1 MLGVNKKAATN
12 MRTIITN
19 NSEHQDLVKDLLA
32 LAKEEMIILSRYTI
46 LLSVVKI
53 RRERKDYVNELY
65 SYMKKTEMEVEF
77 QFSGTVAFFG
87 DD

>member
-32 LAKEEMIILSRYTI
+32 LAKEEMIILSKFTI
-46 LLSVVKI
+46 
-53 RRERKDYVNELY
+53 
-65 SYMKKTEMEVEF
+65 SY
-77 QFSGTVAFFG
+77 
-87 DD
+87 